1 MGTGVGWSATT
12 PLWYT
17 LQVSNKF
24 VHVGIEKEIEYLLD
38 ISDTKRNL
46 LKKHIAGRKEAEKE
60 LERKKLKIRKRIP
73 EVRHD
78 IYLTEEECSLIT
90 KSPFNLQRY
99 IAYYKRLWETLQE
112 NNCPYQ
118 GVADFCIFSFV
129 ALASMFS
136 GMVHSEFGWT
146 FMVSISSLV
155 IVLISFAL
163 VFGRPTLKE
172 KR

>member
-1 MGTGVGWSATT
+1 MLGGIFYLWGSSVIADSAS
-12 PLWYT
+12 L
-17 LQVSNKF
+17 
-24 VHVGIEKEIEYLLD
+24 EE
-38 ISDTKRNL
+38 R
-46 LKKHIAGRKEAEKE
+46 GR
-60 LERKKLKIRKRIP
+60 
-73 EVRHD
+73 V
-78 IYLTEEECSLIT
+78 
-90 KSPFNLQRY
+90 
-99 IAYYKRLWETLQE
+99 
-112 NNCPYQ
+112 Q

-172 KR
+172 EVISCSFAVKIQCCVSDVFITNIDKKRS